1 MATARLGFD
10 IGSNSMN
17 IALLKGDEIRLESVR
32 LPENLVDGEGNIV
45 LPHVFTQLLR
55 QLKRELNLPRAR
67 AALVL
72 PPSQAICRLISLPK
86 MTEDQLLLNL
96 PYEFTDFIQ
105 GVADQYF
112 CDYALCELTE
122 AEQAAAEAGES
133 IGVPMMAAAAAKQ
146 TLAGYVQTF
155 AKAGIRL
162 TTILPQEMALV
173 SLVQRVETGKKDEL
187 SKQPEQEFC
196 FVDLGHYATRITVVW
211 RDRVQATR
219 QIAIGGRNL
228 DLLVADEFAVDAFLA
243 NTYKQSNF
251 QDVLAAPSLTE
262 LYDRIAVEI
271 LKVINFYQFTYRSSN
286 LPGIYLVGGGAAL
299 NPLRQAIEGALGMPL
314 LDPSELLGGGLKQ
327 IEGAATGVFAAGAAK
342 GEI

>member
-1 MATARLGFD
+1 MAKARLGFD

-122 AEQAAAEAGES
+122 AEEAGES

-146 TLAGYVQTF
+146 TLANYVQMF

-162 TTILPQEMALV
+162 TTILPQEMALI
-173 SLVQRVETGKKDEL
+173 SLVQRVEAGKKDEL
-187 SKQPEQEFC
+187 SRQPEQEFC
-196 FVDLGHYATRITVVW
+196 FVDLGHAATRITVVW

-228 DLLVADEFAVDAFLA
+228 DLLVAEEFGVDAFLA

-251 QDVLAAPSLTE
+251 QDVLTAPSLME

-299 NPLRQAIEGALGMPL
+299 EPLRQAIEGALGML
-314 LDPSELLGGGLKQ
+314 LLEPAKLMGPELKQ
-327 IEGAATGVFAAGAAK
+327 IEGVATGVFAVGAAG